1 MLITDLADVL
11 RSAGVK
17 VIEVPGWKS
26 ASYRPMVAVKGCIN
40 HHTAG
45 PPHAHGTPSLN
56 VVIRGRPDVSG
67 PLCNIYLATDGTAY
81 TVAAGRAN
89 HAGKG
94 EFHGI
99 TDGGS
104 NLIGIEAEN
113 AGDGHDPWPAVQMDA
128 YASICAALAKHYGF
142 PVDMVIGHKEWALPR
157 GRKVDPSFDMDDF
170 RMDVAHLIGE
180 GDPVEGP
187 IRSTNPVHAMLRR
200 GDTGP
205 DVILLQQKLATHG
218 RSIHLTVDGDFGPAT
233 EAAVKAFQSAE
244 GLIADGLVG
253 PKTREALGV

>member
-1 MLITDLADVL
+1 MLITDLADIL
-11 RSAGVK
+11 RAAGVN
-17 VIEVPGWKS
+17 VSEVPGWKT
-26 ASYRPMVAVKGCIN
+26 ASHRPMLAVRGVIC

-104 NLIGIEAEN
+104 NLVGIEAEN
-113 AGDGHDPWPAVQMDA
+113 AGDGHDPWPAIQMDA
-128 YASICAALAKHYGF
+128 YARICAALAKHYSF

-157 GRKVDPSFDMDDF
+157 GRKIDPSFDMGEF
-170 RMDVAHLIGE
+170 RASVAAHMGGQPVAAPSAKPLHPVLRLGSKGGDVVTVQRA
-180 GDPVEGP
+180 
-187 IRSTNPVHAMLRR
+187 
-200 GDTGP
+200 
-205 DVILLQQKLATHG
+205 LAVHG
-218 RSIHLTVDGDFGPAT
+218 RSINLAVDGSFGPAT
-233 EAAVKAFQSAE
+233 EAAVKAFQREKGLTPDGIVGSASW
-244 GLIADGLVG
+244 A
-253 PKTREALGV
+253 ALGI

>member
-1 MLITDLADVL
+1 MLITDLADIL
-11 RSAGVK
+11 HAAGVN
-17 VIEVPGWKS
+17 VSEVPGWKT
-26 ASYRPMVAVKGCIN
+26 ASHRPMIAVRGVIC

-94 EFHGI
+94 EFRGI

-128 YASICAALAKHYGF
+128 YARICATLAKHYGF
-142 PVDMVIGHKEWALPR
+142 SVDTPFEQL
-157 GRKVDPSFDMDDF
+157 
-170 RMDVAHLIGE
+170 
-180 GDPVEGP
+180 
-187 IRSTNPVHAMLRR
+187 
-200 GDTGP
+200 
-205 DVILLQQKLATHG
+205 
-218 RSIHLTVDGDFGPAT
+218 T
-233 EAAVKAFQSAE
+233 EAQRQQ
-244 GLIADGLVG
+244 L
-253 PKTREALGV
+253 ALG